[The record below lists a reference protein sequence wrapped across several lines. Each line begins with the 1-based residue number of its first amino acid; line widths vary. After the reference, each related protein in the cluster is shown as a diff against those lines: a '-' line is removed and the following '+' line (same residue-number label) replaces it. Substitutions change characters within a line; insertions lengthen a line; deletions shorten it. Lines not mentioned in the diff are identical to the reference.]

1 MKRLYLLSIIML
13 GLMWLVTQRADAQ
26 NNASIWDGTSEFWT
40 QGSGTESN
48 PYLIQNARQ
57 LACLAEFVNAG
68 NSYDNTY
75 FRLTTDVYIDSTI
88 AWQPIGISNT
98 FYFGGHFDG
107 NNHTVTLYLVTPDLP
122 YSGLFGYAKNGSI
135 SNLTSAGLVRR
146 TGTGDAYAGGI
157 CGYSAS
163 SFNNCHNSANVSSSS
178 LTGTAKPYS
187 GGLCGY
193 STASFLNCHNTGSI
207 SSSYYAG
214 GICGYSTSTFTNC
227 HNTGFVIASNTSNS
241 NGNHYYSYAGGICG
255 YSTAPFAFPNSYNTG
270 EIASSSSPPYSNH
283 TAGNTNYYY
292 YTYSY
297 AGGICGVGN
306 NITNCYNKGDI
317 LASDPNSSGHF
328 ASSYAG
334 GICGNGSSI
343 TKCYNSGDI
352 SSSGSNS
359 SSHPSCAGGICG
371 LGGPVSNCYNIGNI
385 SSNLYSGGICGKA
398 TLSIKTIKNCYNV
411 GSLLSGTSK
420 GGICGSGGN
429 ITNCYYLETCGH
441 SASTGGVAKTEAM
454 MKSVSFPAILNVD
467 SVSFVMDIMPHLNQ
481 GYPVFGSVA
490 TQDADNVGVTTA
502 TLHGSYQLHYEV
514 DAVCFEYKKSS
525 ESNYTTVNATDAF
538 PVSYN
543 VMGLQEGTEYTYRFF
558 VQKNGI
564 VYRGADVTFNTAQC
578 TLDGSVVS
586 SSNTLCE
593 GTTVDYTITP
603 TSNNSTSYQYVWNTG
618 DLTNAIPVTD
628 DATYTV
634 TVTDNLGCSIVRS
647 KQMNLSP
654 AAVASITGHLVV
666 CSNHNTSLTANGGVY
681 YSWNTGSAQ
690 KTITVSQPG
699 TYIATVQNVYGC
711 TASDTVEVVA
721 FTDPVINGNSVFC
734 PGNHTTLTVVGSGTY
749 LWSTGATTT
758 SIDVYTAGNYS
769 VTASTSN
776 GCSGS
781 ASVTVVQDQNNNV
794 TISGNTVI
802 CSGIGTSLTASSG
815 ASYYWSTGQTSQ
827 SISVNN
833 PGTYTVTVTNSN
845 GCSYFATQSVTLME
859 QATISGTNHICVGQ
873 STTLTA
879 IGSGSYAWS
888 NGANTSSITVNTSG
902 DYTVTVSLP
911 NGCSSSATVNV
922 VSHPLPTIS
931 ISGDTY
937 LCVGESNLLT
947 ASGGNTYLWSNG
959 TTAPSISVNHGGTYS
974 VTGTTTYG
982 CSNSDSVTVVS
993 LENLSIS
1000 GNTHICSGQSTTL
1013 SAVNGT
1019 GSYAWSTGSNSQS
1032 VTVTDPG
1039 TYTVTVT
1046 LPNGCSSAVSTV
1058 VTTALLPT
1066 PSIVG
1071 STSICQGQSTML
1083 TATGG
1088 NTYVWSTGST
1098 TDHIDVSQ
1106 TGVYTVTATNS
1117 EGCSAATNVAVTVNP
1132 LPAVSINGI
1141 TSFCQGQSTTLTANG
1156 GVVYAWNNG
1165 DFTPS
1170 VTISQG
1176 GVYTVTA
1183 TNAAGCS
1190 STAEATVTVKPLPD
1204 VHISGNSSF
1213 CQGDTSTLTATGAST
1228 YVWSNNSSSGSIAVS
1243 SPGGYTVLGTDANDC
1258 SNSATM
1264 YVSVNSTY
1272 YISLAQSICQGEVYN
1287 FHGMN
1292 LYAAGV
1298 YTQTLQTVN
1307 GCDSIVT
1314 LTLTVKASPT
1324 LSISGNTM
1332 LCEGQSTT
1340 LTANGGNTYL
1350 WSNGSTNASVII
1362 SQSGIYTVTATNTE
1376 GCSSSANVSVVVSS
1390 LPNVSIIGDDNFCQG
1405 GSMTLI
1411 ANGASSYMWS
1421 DGSNTAAI
1429 TVTNPGVFTVIG
1441 TDANGCSSSASKTIS
1456 VNPSY
1461 HIQLAASICQGGG
1474 YSFNGQYLTSAGTY
1488 TQTFSTVN
1496 GCDSI
1501 ITLTLTII
1509 DFPAPTITG
1518 NTILCEGQSTTLT
1531 ANGGNTYLWSNGS
1544 ANAST
1549 TVFQSGIYSVT
1560 ATSAE
1565 GCSSMANVTVSMSP
1579 LPTISIS
1586 GNTTFC
1592 EGSSTTLIAS
1602 GADTYSWSNGANT
1615 AAVTIS
1621 SFGLYT
1627 VTGVSAYGCSNT
1639 ATVTVLSLASPQITI
1654 AGETDICAGEST
1666 TLTANGGESYL
1677 WSDGTTGNTITVSTA
1692 GTYQVIGY
1700 NAAGCNA
1707 MASATVNVWQPAT
1720 SEFSIVTEEPC
1731 YSWNNIDY
1739 CTSGDYTQ
1747 TLQTIHGCDSIVTLH
1762 LTITVGIDDHNLG
1775 ASMTVYPNPT
1785 NDIVKVQCTMNN
1797 VQAGTMEFHVF
1808 DAFGRWLRSTDGVE
1822 TQNFASLQT
1831 DTHGPSVQ
1839 TQIDLSRFA
1848 PGVYFVKAVA
1858 DGNVVAVRKVVK
1870 N

>member
-1 MKRLYLLSIIML
+1 ML
-13 GLMWLVTQRADAQ
+13 GLMWLVPQRADAQ

-57 LACLAEFVNAG
+57 LACLAEFVNSG
-68 NSYDNTY
+68 TPYNNTY
-75 FRLTTDVYIDSTI
+75 FKLTTDVYIDSTI
-88 AWQPIGISNT
+88 AWQPIGISET

-107 NNHTVTLYLVTPDLP
+107 NNHTVTLYLVSPDIQYL
-122 YSGLFGYAKNGSI
+122 GLFGYAKNGSI

-146 TGTGDAYAGGI
+146 TGTGAAYAGGI

-163 SFNNCHNSANVSSSS
+163 SFINCHNSANVSSSS

-193 STASFLNCHNTGSI
+193 STASFLNCHNSGSI
-207 SSSYYAG
+207 TSVFYAG

-227 HNTGFVIASNTSNS
+227 HNTGFIIASNTSS
-241 NGNHYYSYAGGICG
+241 NYIFSYTPSTDDYHNNIYDYKYYSYAGGICG
-255 YSTAPFAFPNSYNTG
+255 YSNAPFAFPNCYNTG
-270 EIASSSSPPYSNH
+270 EIYSTSSSGSIYAGYSS
-283 TAGNTNYYY
+283 TYLF

-297 AGGICGVGN
+297 AGGICGYAN
-306 NITNCYNKGDI
+306 NITNCYNKGNVSS
-317 LASDPNSSGHF
+317 SDPNPSGHT
-328 ASSYAG
+328 AHSYAG
-334 GICGNGSSI
+334 GICGGSGTI
-343 TKCYNSGDI
+343 TKCYNSGNI
-352 SSSGSNS
+352 SSSGSS
-359 SSHPSCAGGICG
+359 ESYAGGICG
-371 LGGPVSNCYNIGNI
+371 LGGPVFNCYNIGNI
-385 SSNLYSGGICGKA
+385 SSNNYSGGICGKG
-398 TLSIKTIKNCYNV
+398 TQSTTKIKNCYNV
-411 GSLLSGTSK
+411 GSLLSGTK
-420 GGICGSGGN
+420 GGISGYNGN

-441 SASTGGVAKTEAM
+441 NATTGGVAKTEAM
-454 MKSVSFPAILNVD
+454 MKAVSFPAILNVD
-467 SVSFVMDIMPHLNQ
+467 SVSFVMDIMPYLNQ

-490 TQDADNVGVTTA
+490 TQDADNVGATAA

-514 DAVCFEYKKSS
+514 DAVGFEYKKSS

-543 VMGLQEGTEYTYRFF
+543 VTGLQEGTEYTFRFF

-564 VYRGADVTFNTAQC
+564 VYRGADMTFNTVQC
-578 TLDGSVVS
+578 SLDGSVVS

-593 GTTVDYTITP
+593 GSTVDYTITP
-603 TSNNSTSYQYVWNTG
+603 SSNNSISYQYVWNTG
-618 DLTNAIPVTD
+618 DLTNSIPVTN

-711 TASDTVEVVA
+711 TASDTVEVLA

-781 ASVTVVQDQNNNV
+781 ASVMVVQDQNNNV
-794 TISGNTVI
+794 IISGNTVI

-815 ASYYWSTGQTSQ
+815 ASYYWSTGETSQ

-845 GCSYFATQSVTLME
+845 GCSYFASQSVSLME
-859 QATISGTNHICVGQ
+859 QATISGSNHICVGQ

-879 IGSGSYAWS
+879 VGSGSYAWS

-1032 VTVTDPG
+1032 VTVTNPG

-1071 STSICQGQSTML
+1071 SMSICQGQSTTL

-1088 NTYVWSTGST
+1088 DTYVWSTGST
-1098 TDHIDVSQ
+1098 NDHIDVSQ
-1106 TGVYTVTATNS
+1106 TGVYTVTATNA

-1132 LPAVSINGI
+1132 LPTANINGI
-1141 TSFCQGQSTTLTANG
+1141 TSFCHGQSTTLTANG
-1156 GVVYAWNNG
+1156 GVVYAWSNG

-1228 YVWSNNSSSGSIAVS
+1228 YVWSNNSTSGSIAVS
-1243 SPGGYTVLGTDANDC
+1243 SPGGYTVLGTDANGC
-1258 SNSATM
+1258 SNTAAMT
-1264 YVSVNSTY
+1264 VSVNPTY
-1272 YISLAQSICQGEVYN
+1272 YISIAQSICQGEVYN

-1292 LYAAGV
+1292 LYAAGI
-1298 YTQTLQTVN
+1298 YTQTFQTVN

-1324 LSISGNTM
+1324 LSISGNTV
-1332 LCEGQSTT
+1332 LCEGQTTT

-1350 WSNGSTNASVII
+1350 WSNGSTNASVAI
-1362 SQSGIYTVTATNTE
+1362 SQSGNYTVTATNTE
-1376 GCSSSANVSVVVSS
+1376 GCFSFANVSVVVSP
-1390 LPNVSIIGDDNFCQG
+1390 LPNVSIIGDNNFCQG
-1405 GSMTLI
+1405 ESMTLI

-1421 DGSNTAAI
+1421 NGSNTAAV
-1429 TVTNPGVFTVIG
+1429 TVSNPGVSTVIG

-1474 YSFNGQYLTSAGTY
+1474 YYFNGQYLTSAGTY
-1488 TQTFSTVN
+1488 TQNFSTVN

-1501 ITLTLTII
+1501 ITLTLTIM

-1531 ANGGNTYLWSNGS
+1531 ANGGNTYSWNNGS
-1544 ANAST
+1544 SNASI
-1549 TVFQSGIYSVT
+1549 TVLQSGIYTVT
-1560 ATSAE
+1560 ATSVE
-1565 GCSSMANVTVSMSP
+1565 GCSSTSNVTVSMSP
-1579 LPTISIS
+1579 LPTISIC

-1654 AGETDICAGEST
+1654 SGETDICAGEST
-1666 TLTANGGESYL
+1666 TLTANGGDTYL
-1677 WSDGTTGNTITVSTA
+1677 WSDGTTNNTLTVNMS

-1700 NAAGCNA
+1700 NTAGCNA
-1707 MASATVNVWQPAT
+1707 MVSATVNVWQPAS
-1720 SEFSIVTEEPC
+1720 SEFIVTTNESS
-1731 YSWNNIDY
+1731 YVWNGTTY
-1739 CTSGDYTQ
+1739 TQTGDYTQ
-1747 TLQTIHGCDSIVTLH
+1747 TLQTIHGCDSVVTLH
-1762 LTITVGIDDHNLG
+1762 LTISVGIEDHNLG

-1785 NDIVKVQCTMNN
+1785 NDIINVQCTMCN
-1797 VQAGTMEFHVF
+1797 VQVGTMEYHVF
-1808 DAFGRWLRSTDGVE
+1808 DAYGKLVDVVE
-1822 TQNFASLQT
+1822 TRCTTSLQT
-1831 DTHGPSVQ
+1831 A
-1839 TQIDLSRFA
+1839 QIDLSRYA
-1848 PGVYFVKAVA
+1848 SGVYFIKAVT

-1870 N
+1870 R

>member
-1 MKRLYLLSIIML
+1 MKRLYLLSIIVL
-13 GLMWLVTQRADAQ
+13 GLMWHLPQQADAQ

-40 QGSGTESN
+40 QGNGTENN

-57 LACLAEFVNAG
+57 LACLAEFVNSG
-68 NSYDNTY
+68 TPYNNTY
-75 FRLTTDVYIDSTI
+75 FKLTTDVYIDSTI
-88 AWQPIGISNT
+88 AWQPIGISET

-107 NNHTVTLYLVTPDLP
+107 NNHTVTLYLITPNLP

-146 TGTGDAYAGGI
+146 TGTGDTYAGGI

-163 SFNNCHNSANVSSSS
+163 PFINCHNSANVSSSS
-178 LTGTAKPYS
+178 LTGTAKPRA

-227 HNTGFVIASNTSNS
+227 YNAGLVAAFNKLHYSNTSYPRR
-241 NGNHYYSYAGGICG
+241 YYTFTGGICG
-255 YSTAPFAFPNSYNTG
+255 YSTASFAFQYCYNIG
-270 EIASSSSPPYSNH
+270 EISANSFLNYDSDYYQPY
-283 TAGNTNYYY
+283 T
-292 YTYSY
+292 Y
-297 AGGICGVGN
+297 AGGICGWCGK
-306 NITNCYNKGDI
+306 ITNCFNKGNI
-317 LASDPNSSGHF
+317 SSVG
-328 ASSYAG
+328 AENAYAG
-334 GICGNGSSI
+334 GICGSSNFI
-343 TKCYNSGDI
+343 F
-352 SSSGSNS
+352 
-359 SSHPSCAGGICG
+359 
-371 LGGPVSNCYNIGNI
+371 NCYNTGNI
-385 SSNLYSGGICGKA
+385 SSGVNSGGICGSA
-398 TLSIKTIKNCYNV
+398 GASTIKNCYNV
-411 GSLLSGTSK
+411 GSLLSGSK
-420 GGICGSGGN
+420 GGISGYNGGN
-429 ITNCYYLETCGH
+429 ITNCYYLETCGA
-441 SASTGGVAKTEAM
+441 SASLGGVAKTEAM

-467 SVSFVMDIMPHLNQ
+467 SVSFVMDIMPYLNQ

-490 TQDADNVGVTTA
+490 TQDADNVGATAA

-514 DAVCFEYKKSS
+514 DAVGFEYKKSS

-543 VMGLQEGTEYTYRFF
+543 VTGLQEGTEYTYRFF

-634 TVTDNLGCSIVRS
+634 TVTDNLGCSIVRN

-699 TYIATVQNVYGC
+699 TYIASVQNVYGC
-711 TASDTVEVVA
+711 TASDTVEVAA

-734 PGNHTTLTVVGSGTY
+734 PGDHTTLTVVGSGTY

-794 TISGNTVI
+794 TISGNIVI

-845 GCSYFATQSVTLME
+845 GCSYFATQSVSLME
-859 QATISGTNHICVGQ
+859 QATISGSNHICTGQ

-1019 GSYAWSTGSNSQS
+1019 GSYVWNTGDYSQS

-1071 STSICQGQSTML
+1071 SMSICQGQSTTL

-1088 NTYVWSTGST
+1088 DTYVWSTGST
-1098 TDHIDVSQ
+1098 NDHIDVSQ
-1106 TGVYTVTATNS
+1106 TGVYTVTATN
-1117 EGCSAATNVAVTVNP
+1117 
-1132 LPAVSINGI
+1132 
-1141 TSFCQGQSTTLTANG
+1141 
-1156 GVVYAWNNG
+1156 
-1165 DFTPS
+1165 
-1170 VTISQG
+1170 
-1176 GVYTVTA
+1176 
-1183 TNAAGCS
+1183 
-1190 STAEATVTVKPLPD
+1190 
-1204 VHISGNSSF
+1204 
-1213 CQGDTSTLTATGAST
+1213 
-1228 YVWSNNSSSGSIAVS
+1228 
-1243 SPGGYTVLGTDANDC
+1243 
-1258 SNSATM
+1258 
-1264 YVSVNSTY
+1264 
-1272 YISLAQSICQGEVYN
+1272 
-1287 FHGMN
+1287 
-1292 LYAAGV
+1292 
-1298 YTQTLQTVN
+1298 
-1307 GCDSIVT
+1307 
-1314 LTLTVKASPT
+1314 
-1324 LSISGNTM
+1324 
-1332 LCEGQSTT
+1332 
-1340 LTANGGNTYL
+1340 
-1350 WSNGSTNASVII
+1350 
-1362 SQSGIYTVTATNTE
+1362 
-1376 GCSSSANVSVVVSS
+1376 
-1390 LPNVSIIGDDNFCQG
+1390 
-1405 GSMTLI
+1405 
-1411 ANGASSYMWS
+1411 
-1421 DGSNTAAI
+1421 
-1429 TVTNPGVFTVIG
+1429 
-1441 TDANGCSSSASKTIS
+1441 
-1456 VNPSY
+1456 
-1461 HIQLAASICQGGG
+1461 
-1474 YSFNGQYLTSAGTY
+1474 
-1488 TQTFSTVN
+1488 
-1496 GCDSI
+1496 
-1501 ITLTLTII
+1501 
-1509 DFPAPTITG
+1509 
-1518 NTILCEGQSTTLT
+1518 
-1531 ANGGNTYLWSNGS
+1531 
-1544 ANAST
+1544 
-1549 TVFQSGIYSVT
+1549 
-1560 ATSAE
+1560 AE
-1565 GCSSMANVTVSMSP
+1565 GCVPLLQMSP
-1579 LPTISIS
+1579 LQSIR
-1586 GNTTFC
+1586 
-1592 EGSSTTLIAS
+1592 
-1602 GADTYSWSNGANT
+1602 
-1615 AAVTIS
+1615 
-1621 SFGLYT
+1621 
-1627 VTGVSAYGCSNT
+1627 
-1639 ATVTVLSLASPQITI
+1639 
-1654 AGETDICAGEST
+1654 
-1666 TLTANGGESYL
+1666 
-1677 WSDGTTGNTITVSTA
+1677 
-1692 GTYQVIGY
+1692 YQ
-1700 NAAGCNA
+1700 
-1707 MASATVNVWQPAT
+1707 
-1720 SEFSIVTEEPC
+1720 
-1731 YSWNNIDY
+1731 
-1739 CTSGDYTQ
+1739 
-1747 TLQTIHGCDSIVTLH
+1747 
-1762 LTITVGIDDHNLG
+1762 
-1775 ASMTVYPNPT
+1775 
-1785 NDIVKVQCTMNN
+1785 
-1797 VQAGTMEFHVF
+1797 
-1808 DAFGRWLRSTDGVE
+1808 R
-1822 TQNFASLQT
+1822 
-1831 DTHGPSVQ
+1831 
-1839 TQIDLSRFA
+1839 
-1848 PGVYFVKAVA
+1848 
-1858 DGNVVAVRKVVK
+1858 
-1870 N
+1870 

>member
-1 MKRLYLLSIIML
+1 
-13 GLMWLVTQRADAQ
+13 
-26 NNASIWDGTSEFWT
+26 
-40 QGSGTESN
+40 
-48 PYLIQNARQ
+48 
-57 LACLAEFVNAG
+57 
-68 NSYDNTY
+68 
-75 FRLTTDVYIDSTI
+75 
-88 AWQPIGISNT
+88 
-98 FYFGGHFDG
+98 
-107 NNHTVTLYLVTPDLP
+107 
-122 YSGLFGYAKNGSI
+122 
-135 SNLTSAGLVRR
+135 
-146 TGTGDAYAGGI
+146 
-157 CGYSAS
+157 
-163 SFNNCHNSANVSSSS
+163 
-178 LTGTAKPYS
+178 
-187 GGLCGY
+187 
-193 STASFLNCHNTGSI
+193 
-207 SSSYYAG
+207 
-214 GICGYSTSTFTNC
+214 
-227 HNTGFVIASNTSNS
+227 
-241 NGNHYYSYAGGICG
+241 
-255 YSTAPFAFPNSYNTG
+255 
-270 EIASSSSPPYSNH
+270 
-283 TAGNTNYYY
+283 
-292 YTYSY
+292 
-297 AGGICGVGN
+297 
-306 NITNCYNKGDI
+306 
-317 LASDPNSSGHF
+317 
-328 ASSYAG
+328 
-334 GICGNGSSI
+334 
-343 TKCYNSGDI
+343 
-352 SSSGSNS
+352 
-359 SSHPSCAGGICG
+359 
-371 LGGPVSNCYNIGNI
+371 
-385 SSNLYSGGICGKA
+385 
-398 TLSIKTIKNCYNV
+398 
-411 GSLLSGTSK
+411 
-420 GGICGSGGN
+420 
-429 ITNCYYLETCGH
+429 
-441 SASTGGVAKTEAM
+441 
-454 MKSVSFPAILNVD
+454 
-467 SVSFVMDIMPHLNQ
+467 
-481 GYPVFGSVA
+481 
-490 TQDADNVGVTTA
+490 
-502 TLHGSYQLHYEV
+502 
-514 DAVCFEYKKSS
+514 
-525 ESNYTTVNATDAF
+525 
-538 PVSYN
+538 
-543 VMGLQEGTEYTYRFF
+543 
-558 VQKNGI
+558 
-564 VYRGADVTFNTAQC
+564 
-578 TLDGSVVS
+578 
-586 SSNTLCE
+586 
-593 GTTVDYTITP
+593 
-603 TSNNSTSYQYVWNTG
+603 
-618 DLTNAIPVTD
+618 
-628 DATYTV
+628 
-634 TVTDNLGCSIVRS
+634 
-647 KQMNLSP
+647 MNLSP

-699 TYIATVQNVYGC
+699 TYIASVQNVYGC
-711 TASDTVEVVA
+711 TASDTVEVAA

-758 SIDVYTAGNYS
+758 SIDVYSTGNYS

-781 ASVTVVQDQNNNV
+781 ASVTVVQDQNNNMI
-794 TISGNTVI
+794 ISGNTVI
-802 CSGIGTSLTASSG
+802 CSDIGTSLTASSG
-815 ASYYWSTGQTSQ
+815 ASYYWSTGETSQ

-845 GCSYFATQSVTLME
+845 GCSYFATRSVSLME
-859 QATISGTNHICVGQ
+859 QATISGSNHICVGQ

-879 IGSGSYAWS
+879 VGSGSYAWS

-902 DYTVTVSLP
+902 SYMVTLSLP

-1032 VTVTDPG
+1032 VTVTNPG

-1046 LPNGCSSAVSTV
+1046 QPNGCSSAVSTV

-1071 STSICQGQSTML
+1071 STSICQGQSTTL

-1088 NTYVWSTGST
+1088 NTYVWSTGGT
-1098 TDHIDVSQ
+1098 NDHIDVSQ
-1106 TGVYTVTATNS
+1106 TGIYMVTATNS

-1132 LPAVSINGI
+1132 LPTVSINGI

-1156 GVVYAWNNG
+1156 GVVYAWSNG

-1176 GVYTVTA
+1176 GVFTVTA

-1190 STAEATVTVKPLPD
+1190 STAETTVTVKPLPD

-1228 YVWSNNSSSGSIAVS
+1228 YVWSNNSTSESIAVS
-1243 SPGGYTVLGTDANDC
+1243 SPGGYTVLGTDANGC

-1264 YVSVNSTY
+1264 YVSVNPTY

-1298 YTQTLQTVN
+1298 YTQTFQTVN

-1324 LSISGNTM
+1324 LSISGNTV

-1376 GCSSSANVSVVVSS
+1376 GCYSTANVSVVVSP

-1405 GSMTLI
+1405 GNMTLIVNGASSYMWSDGSNTAAITVTNPGVFTVIGTDANGCSSSASKTISVNPSYHIQLAASICQGGGYYFNGQYLTSAGTYTQTFSTVNGCDSIITLTLNVMSSPALSITGNTVLCEGQPTTLTANGGNTYLWSNGSTNASVIISQSGIYTVTATNTEGCYSTANVSVVVSPLPNVSIIGDDNFCQGGNMTLI

-1474 YSFNGQYLTSAGTY
+1474 YYFNGQYLTSAGTY

-1654 AGETDICAGEST
+1654 TGETDICAGEST
-1666 TLTANGGESYL
+1666 TLTANGGETYL
-1677 WSDGTTGNTITVSTA
+1677 WSDGTTSSTLTVNMA

-1700 NAAGCNA
+1700 NTAGCNA
-1707 MASATVNVWQPAT
+1707 IASATVNVWQPAS
-1720 SEFSIVTEEPC
+1720 SEFIVTTNESS
-1731 YSWNNIDY
+1731 YVWNGTTY
-1739 CTSGDYTQ
+1739 TQTGDYTQ
-1747 TLQTIHGCDSIVTLH
+1747 TLQTVHGCDSVVTMH
-1762 LTITVGIDDHNLG
+1762 LTITVGIDDHDLG

-1785 NDIVKVQCTMNN
+1785 NDIVNVECTLNN
-1797 VQAGTMEFHVF
+1797 VKMGTVGFHVY
-1808 DAFGRWLRSTDGVE
+1808 DTYGKLVGVVE
-1822 TQNFASLQT
+1822 TRCTTSLQT
-1831 DTHGPSVQ
+1831 DTNGNPTQ
-1839 TQIDLSRFA
+1839 TAQIDLSRHVS
-1848 PGVYFVKAVA
+1848 GVYFVKAVA
-1858 DGNVVAVRKVVK
+1858 DDRVVAVRKVIK